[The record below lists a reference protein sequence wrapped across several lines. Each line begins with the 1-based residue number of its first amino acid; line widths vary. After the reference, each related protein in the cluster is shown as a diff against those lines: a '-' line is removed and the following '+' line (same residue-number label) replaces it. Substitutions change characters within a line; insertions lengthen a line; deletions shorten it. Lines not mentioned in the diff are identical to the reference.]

1 MRPQSASVAQGFL
14 PAHPMLGTSK
24 GPGERPA
31 RPGGWASL
39 SRVHVCRH
47 PPLSPHTN
55 TLESEQ
61 GTWVVEFAS
70 TGSHGL
76 GSFSGSLSLDAL
88 LVWSST

>member
-1 MRPQSASVAQGFL
+1 MAGPPSPESMCVA
-14 PAHPMLGTSK
+14 T
-24 GPGERPA
+24 
-31 RPGGWASL
+31 
-39 SRVHVCRH
+39 